1 MTEDE
6 MDTCRIFDIT
16 HDELLASQVGGDINV
31 GTTKGGDTNET

>member
-16 HDELLASQVGGDINV
+16 HDELLASQNGKETNISTIKDGDS
-31 GTTKGGDTNET
+31 NET